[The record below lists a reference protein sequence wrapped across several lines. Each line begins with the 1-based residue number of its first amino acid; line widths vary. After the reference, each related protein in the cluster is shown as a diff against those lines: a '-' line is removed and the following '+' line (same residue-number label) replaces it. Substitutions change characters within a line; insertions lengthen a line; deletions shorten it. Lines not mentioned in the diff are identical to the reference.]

1 MENYGTVATTKIE
14 STRQK
19 ERLGLCCAKK
29 VSQKRKSAV
38 KNKMTDEN
46 VGGKAIRC
54 YCLAGLELKREDKMG
69 GLGIKCRFRFS
80 KALIAAGDIG

>member
-1 MENYGTVATTKIE
+1 LENYGTVATTKIE

-46 VGGKAIRC
+46 VGGKAIR
-54 YCLAGLELKREDKMG
+54 YNSLADRELRRGEKTGEFGTK
-69 GLGIKCRFRFS
+69 
-80 KALIAAGDIG
+80 